1 MAERMLELGR
11 AIAPLTELEASFSVA
26 IPSDD
31 VRYDLELAGGALMD
45 LGCYCVHMLRTL
57 TGAEPTVLEAEG
69 VEGPR
74 GIDVS
79 MTASFRFPR
88 NVKASLHC
96 SMVGETAWPESMYV
110 RARGENGDMEILNPM
125 APQFGNR
132 IRASLPDGVEVDETV
147 DGPSTYEHQL
157 RAFAAMVS
165 GGATPLTGGDDSINN
180 MIAIDAIYEASGLGR
195 RT

>member
-1 MAERMLELGR
+1 
-11 AIAPLTELEASFSVA
+11 
-26 IPSDD
+26 
-31 VRYDLELAGGALMD
+31 
-45 LGCYCVHMLRTL
+45 
-57 TGAEPTVLEAEG
+57 
-69 VEGPR
+69 
-74 GIDVS
+74 

-88 NVKASLHC
+88 DVNASLHC

-157 RAFAAMVS
+157 RAFTAMVS